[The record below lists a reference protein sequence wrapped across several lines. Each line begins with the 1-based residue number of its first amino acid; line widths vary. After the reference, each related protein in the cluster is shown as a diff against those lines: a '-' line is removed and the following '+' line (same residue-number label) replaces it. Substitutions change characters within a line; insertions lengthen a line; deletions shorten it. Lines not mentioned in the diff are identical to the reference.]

1 MKSIV
6 TIVSSEEE
14 AYHAVLLAASVTRF
28 CPANFVALDV
38 GDFDLLDT
46 LQSEQ
51 NILVHPNIILLDD
64 ITPWTDL
71 TKDYLSSSYRDYRGN
86 IKGYGRNEIIVLNDT
101 SVTRDLLRI
110 ANSIKDNWTE
120 FRLNHYEGMVEND
133 WTVDLLLDTA
143 MGILDRPSMEFDV
156 PTFVDMSNEVNFD
169 LDRYELE
176 EDWTE
181 TLNYT
186 VKHNYTIGIGNY
198 SQQFPILNHNRKFA
212 EKILN
217 VQNIL

>member
-28 CPANFVALDV
+28 CPVNFVALDV

-120 FRLNHYEGMVEND
+120 FRLNHYEGMVAND

-143 MGILDRPSMEFDV
+143 MGIFDRPSMEFDV

-186 VKHNYTIGIGNY
+186 VKPNYTIGIGNY